1 MPFDIVALDE
11 EIDAEAEAIR
21 DYTSSDDELA
31 AEFRADLT
39 SLHESKTSAELKTA
53 LSDRAHPGA
62 LPTERW
68 DEADSL
74 IETFGPID
82 GWDVYEEM
90 VDWAIHTLDGVL
102 TVGIDGSGIILDN
115 EFTAP
120 IGMVQAAHVHHW
132 HRDDGVSG
140 RELETELL
148 SPDQLTD
155 LTDDN
160 VEYVKDSEVNH
171 ARYELEA
178 QMAVEWIERAARL
191 TGRAELA
198 GDEQVPPPGG
208 TDGWTPEH
216 IDPETEGAGGE
227 YGPLPVVFYD
237 GPLTVGFAKVMDP
250 ATQQRY
256 IEAITEV
263 LAASAYYRIPVV
275 GYVSGAKSLDLANMT
290 RWATDRLLEHESVP
304 RDAAILADAMDV
316 WGDRTIPF
324 VAQRDEVVSQLQTT
338 YQGREY
344 DFSEGVVFSYFD
356 APEGDAID
364 RVELPRW
371 TLEGERDHVFEH
383 VFRAVR
389 AETAG
394 GRGLPQMLIS
404 ADKDAVLDA
413 GDKKEFRRIILQASK
428 EKDLGIEWRP
438 KAYLK
443 QTRR

>member
-1 MPFDIVALDE
+1 MPFDVIALDE
-11 EIDAEAEAIR
+11 DLDEQADAIR
-21 DYTSSDDELA
+21 RYTGSDDELA
-31 AEFRADLT
+31 TQFRADLV
-39 SLHESKTSAELKTA
+39 SLHESKSKSELEAA
-53 LSDRAHPGA
+53 LSSRARPGA
-62 LPTERW
+62 LPSEQW
-68 DEADSL
+68 DEADGV
-74 IETFGPID
+74 IQRFGPIE

-102 TVGIDGSGIILDN
+102 TVGIDGSGLFLEN

-132 HRDDGVSG
+132 HREDGVSG
-140 RELETELL
+140 RELESRLL
-148 SPDQLTD
+148 PPDQLTA

-160 VEYVKDSEVNH
+160 VEYIKDSEANH

-178 QMAVEWIERAARL
+178 ELAVEWIERAARL

-198 GDEQVPPPGG
+198 GTDEVPPPEG
-208 TDGWTPEH
+208 TDGWTADHITPERA
-216 IDPETEGAGGE
+216 GADGE
-227 YGPLPVVFYD
+227 YGPLPVIFYD
-237 GPLTVGFAKVMDP
+237 GPLTVGFTRVMDSS
-250 ATQQRY
+250 TQRRY
-256 IEAITEV
+256 IDAITTV
-263 LAASAYYRIPVV
+263 LAASSYYRIPVV

-290 RWATDRLLEHESVP
+290 RWATDRQLNQESVP
-304 RDAAILADAMDV
+304 EDGAILADAMDV

-324 VAQRDEVVSQLQTT
+324 IAQRDEVVGKLQTT
-338 YQGREY
+338 FEGREY
-344 DFSEGVVFSYFD
+344 DFSESVLFSYFD

-364 RVELPRW
+364 RVEMPRW
-371 TLEGERDHVFEH
+371 TLTDDKAIFEH
-383 VFRAVR
+383 VFQTVR
-389 AETAG
+389 AEAAG